1 MLPDPLPPFLHSLLT
16 FVLHW
21 PSMDYLMGHYPWIW
35 PMTETFHFIGLSLL
49 VGIVGMF
56 DLRMLGVVKG
66 IPIATL
72 RGLMPWSV
80 FGAVLAICTGLMF
93 VTGIGGNLYGK
104 NPVDILVFDVFLQ
117 IKLLFIILAG
127 VNVLA
132 FYVTGASRAVD
143 ALGPEE
149 DAPPVA
155 KVIAGTSL
163 ALWLGVVYFG
173 RLIPWMLP

>member
-21 PSMDYLMGHYPWIW
+21 PSMDYVMGHYPWMW
-35 PMTETFHFIGLSLL
+35 PLTETLHFIGLSLL

-56 DLRMLGVVKG
+56 DLRLLGMMKG
-66 IPIATL
+66 IPIVEL
-72 RGLMPWSV
+72 RKLVPWGA
-80 FGAVLAICTGLMF
+80 FGAILAIVTGLAF

-117 IKLLFIILAG
+117 VKLLFIILAG
-127 VNVLA
+127 VNLLV
-132 FYVTGASRAVD
+132 FYMTGASRAVD

-149 DAPPVA
+149 DAPPIA
-155 KVIAGTSL
+155 KVVAGASL
-163 ALWLGVVYFG
+163 FLWLGVVYLG